1 MITSRYMY
9 THVKS
14 KMLNYCH
21 KSAETYKG
29 KSKDKN
35 QEPSIKMTEL
45 DFINETMQTSLSKP
59 TNYA

>member
-1 MITSRYMY
+1 MY